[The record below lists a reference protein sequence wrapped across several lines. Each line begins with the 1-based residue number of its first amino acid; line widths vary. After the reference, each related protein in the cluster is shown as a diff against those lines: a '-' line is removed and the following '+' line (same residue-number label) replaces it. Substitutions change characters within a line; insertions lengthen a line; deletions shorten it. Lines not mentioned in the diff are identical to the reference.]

1 MFFSKS
7 LSNWLNQHR
16 NKPSLPALG
25 AREIQV
31 LKLFWTRES
40 ANAQQI
46 LAAVGQNDTSLS
58 TIQST
63 LERLYRKELLNR
75 EKIGRSYHYSA
86 NISQQQ
92 VVHQLLKDISHEI
105 SDGNLAPMISGFMDF
120 IAEQDDQHNSRKK

>member
-1 MFFSKS
+1 MFFTKS

-16 NKPSLPALG
+16 SKPSLPALG

-31 LKLFWTRES
+31 LKLFWATKS

-46 LAAVGQNDTSLS
+46 FEAVGQDDTSLS

-63 LERLYRKELLNR
+63 LERLYRKELLSR
-75 EKIGRSYHYSA
+75 EKVGRSYLYSA
-86 NISQQQ
+86 KISQQQ
-92 VVHQLLKDISHEI
+92 VVHQLLNDISQEI

-120 IAEQDDQHNSRKK
+120 IAEQENQQKPDDK